1 MEVRK
6 MVATMT
12 SKGQITLPVGL
23 RRQMGLNPGDRLDF
37 ATAADG
43 TVSLRTVKSGIVGLA
58 GIARPTDKRRRTLKE
73 MDEAI
78 AKGRQG
84 AKA

>member
-1 MEVRK
+1 

-23 RRQMGLNPGDRLDF
+23 RRQMGLKPGDRLDF

-43 TVSLRTVKSGIVGLA
+43 TVSVRMVKSGILGLA
-58 GIARPTDKRRRTLKE
+58 GIARPADGRRRTLKE
-73 MDEAI
+73 MDKAI
-78 AKGRQG
+78 AQGRRS